1 VSDAPTPGEYDEEGL
16 LAAIRRTLDE
26 ARAGELTDEVQGRAT
41 YRAYVNVGAT
51 DERNGH
57 LAGLI
62 FYWITGGRGDLE
74 SLSEVAQILDAGTS
88 DPRGAKV
95 REVVHRLATGE
106 ITWDEFAK
114 VTKKGLI
121 SRPPPP
127 VPEPQ
132 SDAIPL
138 ENAKESLGS
147 TLGPPGDV
155 ALGAAWLAFTRFA
168 RLSVVAAPPL
178 RIEDDQCLFQW
189 GVHDWG
195 DGRHFECDFTRQF
208 VLTDAD
214 GDYEHIE
221 QLSLTFL
228 FDPGDADL
236 IDLGSGDLWSG
247 RDLDGWIN
255 GVEQLEVL
263 RVAETKSDLGFQL
276 HHGEV

>member
-1 VSDAPTPGEYDEEGL
+1 VTDALTRGEYDEEGL
-16 LAAIRRTLDE
+16 LAAIRRILDE

-168 RLSVVAAPPL
+168 RLSVVAAPP
-178 RIEDDQCLFQW
+178 R
-189 GVHDWG
+189 
-195 DGRHFECDFTRQF
+195 
-208 VLTDAD
+208 
-214 GDYEHIE
+214 
-221 QLSLTFL
+221 
-228 FDPGDADL
+228 DADL